1 MQSWFTQNQQGV
13 YFALN
18 FEPPILNIAGTPYFI
33 KGLGWGGGGFE
44 GGLDFSF
51 KKGGVG
57 KIAGVVLKKG
67 VSLIFTLTLFLK
79 SNDIVDLGKIN

>member
-1 MQSWFTQNQQGV
+1 MG
-13 YFALN
+13 
-18 FEPPILNIAGTPYFI
+18 
-33 KGLGWGGGGFE
+33 GLR

>member
-1 MQSWFTQNQQGV
+1 MG
-13 YFALN
+13 
-18 FEPPILNIAGTPYFI
+18 
-33 KGLGWGGGGFE
+33 GLRGGGV
-44 GGLDFSF
+44 DFSL
-51 KKGGVG
+51 KKGEVG